1 MIRNLKVFDLKHKHV
16 LMRVDYNVPMKGEQ
30 VADNFRINAS
40 LPTINYMLEE
50 GAALV
55 LMSHLGRPNG
65 ISQPDLSLMPIGEEL
80 AGLLEI
86 PIKFSHDCISQN
98 AIDTSLGLKPGEIHL
113 LENLRFHKQEEQNEP
128 KFSRQIARHGSI
140 FINDAFGTSHRS
152 HASNVGVVKHFKHR
166 GIGFLVEK
174 EMIFLDNIIRK
185 PNRPLAV
192 ILGGA
197 KIKNKL
203 SLIQTLINKADIIFI
218 GGGMS
223 FTFLRAKGKEIGE
236 SLVEKSMLSTAK
248 GIINQARIKG
258 VKIVFP
264 DDFICGQSLDDQN
277 PKGSFNV
284 NLFPKKLMGLDIGPN
299 TVKKFISELN
309 KANTVI
315 WNGPLGLFEI
325 EGYHYGTYK
334 IAKYLSEFN
343 KNGKTVIIGG
353 GDTASAI
360 NQFKL
365 TEKMSHVS
373 TGGGASLELLSGKRL
388 PALESLDF

>member
-1 MIRNLKVFDLKHKHV
+1 
-16 LMRVDYNVPMKGEQ
+16 MRVDYNVPMKGEQ

>member
-40 LPTINYMLEE
+40 LPTINYILEE

>member
-40 LPTINYMLEE
+40 LPTINYILEE

-166 GIGFLVEK
+166 GMGFLVEK
-174 EMIFLDNIIRK
+174 EMMFLDNIIRK

-203 SLIQTLINKADIIFI
+203 SLIQALINNADIIFI